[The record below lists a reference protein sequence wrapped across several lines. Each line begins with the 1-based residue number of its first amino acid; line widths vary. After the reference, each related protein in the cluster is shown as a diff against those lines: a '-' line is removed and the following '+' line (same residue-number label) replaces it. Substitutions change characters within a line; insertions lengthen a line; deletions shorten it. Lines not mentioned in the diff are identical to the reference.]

1 MALKLGELTA
11 VLSANVE
18 PFKRD
23 LDKAR
28 GTFEKHKG
36 KLKASAVAAGVAIG
50 AALGAGLSGAME
62 LDAAN
67 AKLAAQLGGNT
78 KLAGEL
84 GEIAGEVYGRGFGES
99 AGAAYEGV
107 QAVWSSGLVPDGD
120 IGKIEELTVAA
131 QAYATAWGGDVAQA
145 TQYAS
150 TLIGSGLAKDAVH
163 AFDLIT
169 VASRAVPA
177 ALREDVLEAGDE
189 YGQFFRALGFN
200 GEQAFG
206 ALAAASS
213 KGKYGIDKT
222 GDSIKEFTLLAT
234 EMNASTTAA
243 YQSLGLDAQTM
254 SNDLLAGG
262 DRAQAAFQKITSG
275 LLGIKDPTEQAE
287 AALTFFGTP
296 LEDMN
301 KADIP
306 EFLAGMANIGDGL
319 GNVSGEAA
327 KAGETLEQSASQ
339 KLESFKRKAQ
349 QALVDKLAE
358 AIPYIE
364 ATFGWLSRNSGWVG
378 PLATGLGVLAVVIG
392 TIIGVTKVWAAV
404 QAVLSLALWTSP
416 ITWIVVGVLALVAGI
431 VYLATQTQFF
441 QTVWDAIWGAI
452 KATTEFVVNWIVTG
466 WKWAIGL
473 VVSGAKLWWSVFSGV
488 YGSII
493 SGAKAAFKWVG
504 DKISWFVGFVK
515 GLPGRIGKAAS
526 GLFDSFRDAFK
537 SAINWIIERW
547 NSLSF
552 TIPSVSIPGLGSVGG
567 ATLSTPDIP
576 MLATG
581 GDIMRAGTALV
592 GERGPEL
599 LHLPRGAQVQPLS
612 GRNAPTAA
620 GGGTLRITGE
630 LRARGRDL
638 VLVLRDEVRLV
649 SRGDVQA
656 ALGGG

>member
-23 LDKAR
+23 LDKAK
-28 GTFEKHKG
+28 GAFERHKG
-36 KLKASAVAAGVAIG
+36 KLKASALAAGAAIG
-50 AALGAGLSGAME
+50 AALGAGLASAME
-62 LDAAN
+62 LDAAQ
-67 AKLAAQLGGNT
+67 AKMEAQLGDPALAAQ
-78 KLAGEL
+78 L

-99 AGAAYEGV
+99 AAQAMSAV
-107 QAVWSSGLVPDGD
+107 QAVQSSGLVPDGD
-120 IGKIEELTVAA
+120 AAKIEELTVAA
-131 QAYATAWGGDVAQA
+131 QAYATAWDTDVASA

-150 TLIGSGLAKDAVH
+150 TLIGSGLAKDATH
-163 AFDLIT
+163 AMDLIT
-169 VASRAVPA
+169 AASRKVPV
-177 ALREDVLEAGDE
+177 ALREDVLEAGNE
-189 YGQFFRALGFN
+189 YGTFFNTLGFS
-200 GEQAFG
+200 GEQAF
-206 ALAAASS
+206 ALLAGAAAD
-213 KGKYGIDKT
+213 GQYGIDKT
-222 GDSIKEFTLLAT
+222 GDALKELTIRAT
-234 EMNASTTAA
+234 DMSAASSGA
-243 YQSLGLDAQTM
+243 YEAMGLDAEEM
-254 SNDLLAGG
+254 AGKILAGG
-262 DRAQAAFQKITSG
+262 DSAKQGFDQIVSG
-275 LLGIKDPTEQAE
+275 LLGIKDPTEQAN
-287 AALTFFGTP
+287 AAIALFGTP
-296 LEDMN
+296 LEDLN
-301 KADIP
+301 VSEIP
-306 EFLAGMANIGDGL
+306 AFLEGLRGVGDGL
-319 GNVSGEAA
+319 GDVSGAA
-327 KAGETLEQSASQ
+327 AGMGESLEQSASQ

-392 TIIGVTKVWAAV
+392 TIIGVMKVWAAV
-404 QAVLSLALWTSP
+404 QTVLNLAMWTSP
-416 ITWIVVGVLALVAGI
+416 ITWIVAGVLLLVGVI
-431 VYLATQTQFF
+431 IYIATQTTWF
-441 QTVWDAIWGAI
+441 QTAWEATWNAIKTAAAAVWGWLTTAFQAWWGLFSGSWKAVGRFFSNLWSSIWG
-452 KATTEFVVNWIVTG
+452 
-466 WKWAIGL
+466 
-473 VVSGAKLWWSVFSGV
+473 GV
-488 YGSII
+488 K
-493 SGAKAAFKWVG
+493 KAAGWIA
-504 DKISWFVGFVK
+504 DKFSALVDFVGA
-515 GLPGRIGKAAS
+515 LPGKIADKAR
-526 GLFDSFRDAFK
+526 GMWDGIKDAFR
-537 SAINWIIERW
+537 SALNWLIGAW
-547 NSLSF
+547 NNLSF
-552 TIPSVSIPGLGSVGG
+552 SIPGLSVPGLGQVWGG